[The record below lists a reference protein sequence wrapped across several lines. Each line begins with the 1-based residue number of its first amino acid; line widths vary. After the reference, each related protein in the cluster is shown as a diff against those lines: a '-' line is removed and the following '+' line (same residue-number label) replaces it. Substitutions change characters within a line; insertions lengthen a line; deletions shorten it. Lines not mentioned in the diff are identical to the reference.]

1 MSDPMRRPM
10 PSPGGASPMGGTPGS
25 PPGGGSGMQSA
36 MRSSESPLNPTDMM
50 FRQSQGRGVGPDTT
64 IRQFL
69 QSYGVD
75 VDGPVSQL
83 QKLAQNASPQG
94 KMQGMAGGRP
104 APQRPGGPSP
114 MGQSP
119 MAQRPAGAGAT
130 PGRAAQPA
138 PQDLS
143 ALLRR

>member
-1 MSDPMRRPM
+1 
-10 PSPGGASPMGGTPGS
+10 
-25 PPGGGSGMQSA
+25 MQSA

-83 QKLAQNASPQG
+83 QKLAQNARPQG

>member
-10 PSPGGASPMGGTPGS
+10 PSPGGASPMGRTQMPS
-25 PPGGGSGMQSA
+25 PGGSGMQSA
-36 MRSSESPLNPTDMM
+36 TRATESPLNPTDMM

-75 VDGPVSQL
+75 VDGPVTQL
-83 QKLAQNASPQG
+83 TKLAQNATPQG
-94 KMQGMAGGRP
+94 KMQGRAGMAGVRP
-104 APQRPGGPSP
+104 APQRP

-119 MAQRPAGAGAT
+119 MGQRPAGAGAT

-143 ALLRR
+143 SLLRR